1 MIKDFGTRA
10 ELEGSG
16 IIGWTKFLIGKAPV
30 VMPSQIYWNA
40 LKTWNILRPQEAF
53 DRAPDR
59 NELHAQWEQLVPHP
73 TSVRHSDGPALQ
85 SEPDLFDDVPEA
97 PRDWT
102 HNNHSLRLKLTKK
115 EAKAIRSRWNTIRV
129 AINEKE
135 RRPLLALLAN
145 SSLPIFKLELW
156 DPEIASIADPDDRP
170 ALKRAR
176 QAASLVCLG
185 RALYAAMVEEL
196 RETDS
201 KSSTDRKHR
210 ERLKMPW

>member
-115 EAKAIRSRWNTIRV
+115 EAKAIRSRWNTIGSRSMRKKDAHYLLFLRIQV
-129 AINEKE
+129 CLSSSLNSGIRKL
-135 RRPLLALLAN
+135 RQLQIPMIGPPSKGLVRPLRW
-145 SSLPIFKLELW
+145 S
-156 DPEIASIADPDDRP
+156 ASDVHYMPQW
-170 ALKRAR
+170 LKN
-176 QAASLVCLG
+176 
-185 RALYAAMVEEL
+185 
-196 RETDS
+196 
-201 KSSTDRKHR
+201 
-210 ERLKMPW
+210 